1 MILHTSAHCIT
12 DPPCEWVGT
21 TDKSAEKHVRETGH
35 ATVTVTIPVAAAA
48 KMEGIS
54 EAVPALAPEPPLTR
68 SPGTSRKGL
77 RS

>member
-12 DPPCEWVGT
+12 DPPCKWVGT

-35 ATVTVTIPVAAAA
+35 ATVTVTIPVTGAD

-54 EAVPALAPEPPLTR
+54 EAAQDLTPEPPLTTKAVR
-68 SPGTSRKGL
+68 SPR
-77 RS
+77 